1 LHHCS
6 SKERNKPIEAFGL
19 KFMDACMEKL
29 PLKAR
34 TAAFLDTHFLLGEM
48 SKITLHGCDAAL

>member
-1 LHHCS
+1 M
-6 SKERNKPIEAFGL
+6 

-48 SKITLHGCDAAL
+48 SKTTLHGCDAAL